1 MRFLLA
7 LIGIAAV
14 IVVAMVS
21 LGLLSFQTRP
31 GTLPSVHVD
40 GGTAPAVS
48 ANVAKLS
55 VGTEDKVVDVPTVGT
70 TQKTIAVPTIHMTK
84 PGDGTSNASAE

>member
-7 LIGIAAV
+7 LVGIAAV
-14 IVVAMVS
+14 IVIAMVS

-40 GGTAPAVS
+40 AGTAPTVKAD
-48 ANVAKLS
+48 VATLS
-55 VGTEDKVVDVPTVGT
+55 VGTENKVVDVPTVGT
-70 TQKTIAVPTIHMTK
+70 TQKTIAVPTLRMNK
-84 PGDGTSNASAE
+84 PNDQTSNANAQ